1 MGKTSSNV
9 RAWASAPTPEPC
21 GCTSSCDFGHDD
33 DLPEVKLPKRPV
45 RAAFA
50 VRMPRPAQRT
60 LPIVVL
66 DATAAIARQEAQFAD
81 VRE

>member
-1 MGKTSSNV
+1 MGTKTSNV
-9 RAWASAPTPEPC
+9 GGWAPQPAC
-21 GCTSSCDFGHDD
+21 GCLSCDLCNLGE